1 MKRVVLTLALIT
13 VSVASIAQDA
23 ADKKYQAGIVA
34 GFGMNFQKM
43 ETKRLERNGVG
54 TDLTIGAN
62 VNIGITETIGFTTG
76 VEFDFETLKY
86 RAAAG
91 ENIYYHYLD
100 NKILRQS
107 ENTTTGA
114 QLFQMTTRTQKP
126 VYLSLPTM
134 MLFRTDFIGYF
145 RYFGK
150 FGLRSSF
157 LLSNKINDTGVN
169 FDPESITT
177 GAPSNGNNENMSASG
192 EMFFFKS
199 TVGASGGAEWN
210 FTGSTCLVAEIGF
223 YYGFTPLYFDR
234 PEDKSFLYT
243 SAVNNGL
250 GNDIYFSNQAKQSQL
265 MFKVSVLF

>member
-13 VSVASIAQDA
+13 VSVASMAQDA

-34 GFGMNFQKM
+34 GFGMNFQEM
-43 ETKRLERNGVG
+43 GTKRLEKNGVG

-62 VNIGITETIGFTTG
+62 VNMGITETIAFTTG

-86 RAAAG
+86 KAAAS
-91 ENIYYHYLD
+91 ENVYYHYLD

-107 ENTTTGA
+107 ENGTTGS
-114 QLFQMTTRTQKP
+114 QLFQLTTRTQKP
-126 VYLSLPTM
+126 VYLSIPTM
-134 MLFRTDFIGYF
+134 MLFRTNYIGYF

-157 LLSNKINDTGVN
+157 LLTNKINDTGIN
-169 FDPESITT
+169 FDPEDLVSGTQSAGT
-177 GAPSNGNNENMSASG
+177 NENMSASG

-199 TVGASGGAEWN
+199 SVGAAGGAEWN

-234 PEDKSFLYT
+234 PADKSFLYT
-243 SAVNNGL
+243 SGVNNGL
-250 GNDIYFSNQAKQSQL
+250 GNDVYFSNAAKQSQL